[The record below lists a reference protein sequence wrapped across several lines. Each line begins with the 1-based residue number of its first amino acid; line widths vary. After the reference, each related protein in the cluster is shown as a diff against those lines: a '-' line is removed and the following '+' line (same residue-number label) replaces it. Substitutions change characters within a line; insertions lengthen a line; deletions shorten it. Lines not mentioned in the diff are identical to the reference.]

1 MKPFMRGHQDG
12 CLLDLLN
19 FVVAELCSL
28 LKFFFELFLQSIRLA
43 LDDLGVRLDFLGD
56 HLVVNAGLVLD
67 GADLNGALLFS
78 MTESAVEIS
87 SRSLFVG
94 SFFRRPTLFDK
105 FDFLETFLCCGYLL
119 LDCLLALF

>member
-1 MKPFMRGHQDG
+1 M
-12 CLLDLLN
+12 
-19 FVVAELCSL
+19 VAELCSL

-43 LDDLGVRLDFLGD
+43 LDNFGVRLDFLGD

-67 GADLNGALLFS
+67 GADLDGALLLS

-87 SRSLFVG
+87 SCSLFLC

-105 FDFLETFLCCGYLL
+105 FDFIETFLCCGYLL
-119 LDCLLALF
+119 LDSLLTLFRCLVKLFVDVF